1 MMDCRHRNTLPDS
14 HTAPNLL
21 LVRDRQARSIR
32 AAEGRSP
39 EEYAVDEVGLAE
51 ALWCWP
57 VEGYDLV
64 LIDATEHPADGLELC
79 DYIKKT
85 RPAQKVAMVVGN
97 RSGRFPM
104 RSSADA
110 VFAGEPGGPEL
121 VRAIRFLLQERS
133 DLEPA

>member
-1 MMDCRHRNTLPDS
+1 MNCRHMDALRDPQ
-14 HTAPNLL
+14 AVPNLL
-21 LVRDRQARSIR
+21 LVGDRQARRIA
-32 AAEGRSP
+32 AAEGSSP
-39 EEYAVDEVGLAE
+39 EACAVDEVGLAE

-57 VEGYDLV
+57 VDGYDLV

-97 RSGRFPM
+97 RSGRFSL

-110 VFAGEPGGPEL
+110 VFAGEPDGPEL
-121 VRAIRFLLQERS
+121 MRAIRFLLQERP
-133 DLEPA
+133 DPEQA